1 VVQVMGSKRRTRQK
15 YGKARSPPPGKPRG
29 EFMHAGESRA
39 WKPLGFLILRSSMK
53 SADNI
58 GDWNFFGMTP
68 FFA

>member
-1 VVQVMGSKRRTRQK
+1 
-15 YGKARSPPPGKPRG
+15 
-29 EFMHAGESRA
+29 MHAGESRA

-58 GDWNFFGMTP
+58 GGWNFFGTTP